1 MITDIDEELT
11 KRQSEIFEK
20 IKEKHQQF
28 DREAEQEAK
37 CVEQAWEEQG
47 WLVLIAHQIDLE
59 VLMNFLEHD
68 MASNVLH
75 YSYSRKEST

>member
-11 KRQSEIFEK
+11 KRQSEIFEM

-37 CVEQAWEEQG
+37 SAEQAWEEQG
-47 WLVLIAHQIDLE
+47 WLVVMLNHVGFFEL
-59 VLMNFLEHD
+59 
-68 MASNVLH
+68 
-75 YSYSRKEST
+75 